1 MSRLDGGVSKEGFG
15 VTCPFCRAARLVQ
28 IDITIGGDRVRLHS
42 CSRCDRRWWERNGE
56 RIGLDTVLDLAASTR
71 R

>member
-1 MSRLDGGVSKEGFG
+1 VN
-15 VTCPFCRAARLVQ
+15 CPFCRGARLVL
-28 IDITIGGDRVRLHS
+28 IDIAIAGDHVRLHS

-56 RIGLDTVLDLAASTR
+56 RIALGEVLDLAASTR

>member
-1 MSRLDGGVSKEGFG
+1 MK
-15 VTCPFCRAARLVQ
+15 CPYCRAARLVL
-28 IDITIGGDRVRLHS
+28 IDITIAGDRVRLHS

-56 RIGLDTVLDLAASTR
+56 PVGLDTVLDLAASTR

>member
-1 MSRLDGGVSKEGFG
+1 MN
-15 VTCPFCRAARLVQ
+15 CPFCRGARLVL
-28 IDITIGGDRVRLHS
+28 IDIAIAGDHVRLHS

-56 RIGLDTVLDLAASTR
+56 RIALGEVLDLAASTR